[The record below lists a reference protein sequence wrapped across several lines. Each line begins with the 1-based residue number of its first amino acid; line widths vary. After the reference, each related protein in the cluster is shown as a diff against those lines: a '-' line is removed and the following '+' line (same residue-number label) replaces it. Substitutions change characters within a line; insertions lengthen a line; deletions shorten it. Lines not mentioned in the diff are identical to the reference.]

1 MKLTKIELR
10 EFVALQKELDAKGVP
25 NFITRSEVARLCD
38 DYALDAPMYRRGD
51 RNTAFRR
58 IDVMIYM
65 VRRGVCPTRTSKH
78 SLTL

>member
-1 MKLTKIELR
+1 MKLTKIQLR
-10 EFVALQKELDAKGVP
+10 EFAALQAELDAKGVP
-25 NFITRSEVARLCD
+25 NFITRGEAARLCD
-38 DYALDAPMYRRGD
+38 DYALDAPRYQSGD

-65 VRRGVCPTRTSKH
+65 VRRGVCPTRTRKY